1 VKYEGSQ
8 SGMWLCF
15 STCLQ
20 EQFVLRVRVFVH
32 CTFYTAVCEDQGNDY
47 PQSLLLVVLYFQML
61 SYVVHVVERCAGFVP
76 SVQQKSSG
84 LKFSKS

>member
-1 VKYEGSQ
+1 MYV
-8 SGMWLCF
+8 
-15 STCLQ
+15 Q
-20 EQFVLRVRVFVH
+20 EQFVPCVCVFVH
-32 CTFYTAVCEDQGNDY
+32 CTVYTAVCEDQDSAY

-61 SYVVHVVERCAGFVP
+61 SYVVHVVERCAGFIP